1 MIQSVQR
8 TMEILQYIAQNGNNV
23 RLQDIAQS
31 LQLEKT
37 TVHNFLKS
45 LTELGYIQQDK
56 LSPRYQLSDKMHM
69 LMPPEISVVSLK
81 QRFKP
86 ALEKIME
93 RTGETSY
100 LSIQMGSY
108 IRHELKCDPD
118 RRVRISLELGKE
130 VTVMNSAIGNVFMA
144 YSPHLRNHILRTLDE
159 PAAEKLSKRL
169 DLVAE
174 KGYADDFERLEKELN
189 CIALPVFDQKRLVAA
204 IGVSGPAFRFTET
217 QMLKAVEIIKD
228 YL

>member
-1 MIQSVQR
+1 MIQSVRR

-69 LMPPEISVVSLK
+69 LMPPEVSVVSLK

-100 LSIQMGSY
+100 LSVQMGSY

-118 RRVRISLELGKE
+118 RRVRISLELGKD

-144 YSPHLRNHILRTLDE
+144 YSPHLRDHILRTLDDIE
-159 PAAEKLSKRL
+159 AEKLRKRL
-169 DLVAE
+169 DMVAE

-217 QMLKAVEIIKD
+217 QMLKAVEVIKD

>member
-1 MIQSVQR
+1 
-8 TMEILQYIAQNGNNV
+8 
-23 RLQDIAQS
+23 
-31 LQLEKT
+31 
-37 TVHNFLKS
+37 
-45 LTELGYIQQDK
+45 
-56 LSPRYQLSDKMHM
+56 
-69 LMPPEISVVSLK
+69 
-81 QRFKP
+81 
-86 ALEKIME
+86 ME

-100 LSIQMGSY
+100 LSVQMGSY

-118 RRVRISLELGKE
+118 RRVRISLELGKD

-144 YSPHLRNHILRTLDE
+144 YSPHLRDHILRTLDDIE
-159 PAAEKLSKRL
+159 AEKLRKRL
-169 DLVAE
+169 DMVAE

-217 QMLKAVEIIKD
+217 QMLKAVEVIKD